1 MDQSPAARYAAA
13 KSRSKDS
20 KGLLGAFQESLS
32 FTLDDFQVQAC
43 RGIDDGFGVLVAAPT
58 SAGKT
63 VVGQFA
69 VYTALS
75 RQSRC
80 FYTTPIK
87 ALSNQKFNEFVEFY
101 GAENVGLLTG
111 DSSING
117 DAPIVV
123 MTTEVLR
130 NMLYEGARG
139 LQALSHV
146 VMDEVHYLADR
157 SRGAVWE
164 EVIIHLPAS
173 VSVIA
178 LSATVSNAEEFG
190 DWLRTVRGDTQVIVE
205 EHRPIPLHQHVM
217 VGDEL
222 HDLFVDKARTK
233 VSPELQRIARNDRQN
248 SRHGYGRTN
257 RFRSRYTPSR
267 VEVIEELER
276 AGMLPSI
283 TFIFSRAACD
293 DAVSQCLAGGVTV
306 TTPEERLVI
315 RGIVDAHFP
324 DASSEELRI
333 LGFAS
338 WCEGLERGVAAHHAG
353 LLPAFK
359 VVVEELFQ
367 AGLVK
372 VVFATET
379 LALGINMPARS
390 VVLEKLT
397 KWNGSVHAPVTPG
410 EYTQLTGRAGRRGID
425 TQGHAIVV
433 WHSELDPDSLAGLAS
448 TRTYPLKSSFKPSYN
463 MAINLIG
470 KFGTHRAR
478 ELLESSFA
486 QFQADRSVVG
496 LATQMRR
503 SEEAIDGYN
512 HAMSCHLGDFDAYMV
527 LRRKLS
533 TLEKDTK
540 RDGVRERRNSATNFL
555 NEVQRGD
562 VIVIDAPRRSSA
574 PFVVLDEARDLDD
587 PRPRVMS
594 QSRVVK
600 RIGYTDVGDSGRRI
614 GQIRIPPTFDSR
626 SPKTRNWLADQLA
639 TIAKSAPPIPDQE
652 PGTQTGTDVEISRL
666 RNAIRVHACHG
677 CNDREEHVRWHERI
691 HSTKREIEKLESR
704 VASRTSSIA
713 NEFDRVCD
721 VLTELKYLEVSPDGH
736 IVTDAGAILG
746 RIYGELDLLTAECLR
761 SGIWRDLSA
770 EQLGSAVSTLVFESR
785 RDDDRDTQNIPEG
798 SLGIAL
804 TEMVYKWGQLKDIET
819 QHRMDSLRDMDP
831 GFVWV
836 TLKWA
841 RGQSI
846 AKVLKS
852 TELQPGDFVRWS
864 KQVIDL
870 LGQVSLASEDMQLAT
885 TARSASDLINRGI
898 VAW

>member
-1 MDQSPAARYAAA
+1 MTQSPAQKYAAA

-20 KGLLGAFQESLS
+20 QGLLGSFQESLS
-32 FTLDDFQVQAC
+32 FVLDDFQLQAC
-43 RGIDDGFGVLVAAPT
+43 RAIDAGSGVLVAAPT

-75 RQSRC
+75 KQTRC

-87 ALSNQKFNEFVEFY
+87 ALSNQKFNEFVDFY
-101 GAENVGLLTG
+101 GAENIGLLTG

-130 NMLYEGARG
+130 NMLYEDSSGLRG
-139 LQALSHV
+139 LSHV

-164 EVIIHLPAS
+164 EVIIHLSES
-173 VSVIA
+173 VSVVA

-190 DWLRTVRGDTQVIVE
+190 DWLRTVRGKTEVIVE

-233 VSPELQRIARNDRQN
+233 VSPELQRIARNDRQQ
-248 SRHGYGRTN
+248 SRHGYGRGN

-267 VEVIEELER
+267 VEVIEELDR
-276 AGMLPSI
+276 AGLLPSI

-293 DAVSQCLAGGVTV
+293 DAVSQCLAGGLSV
-306 TTPEERLVI
+306 TTPEERLLI
-315 RGIVDAHFP
+315 RGVVDAHFP
-324 DASSEELRI
+324 DASSEELRV

-338 WCEGLERGVAAHHAG
+338 WCEGLEKGIAAHHAG

-359 VVVEELFQ
+359 VVVEQLFQ
-367 AGLVK
+367 EGLVK

-397 KWNGSVHAPVTPG
+397 KWNGSVHAPVTAG

-433 WHSELDPDSLAGLAS
+433 WHNELDPDSLAGLAS

-486 QFQADRSVVG
+486 QFQADKSVVG

-503 SEEAIDGYN
+503 NESAIDGYQE
-512 HAMSCHLGDFDAYMV
+512 AMECHLGDFSSYMA
-527 LRRKLS
+527 LRRQLS
-533 TLEKDTK
+533 NLEKDTK
-540 RDGVRERRNSATNFL
+540 RDGVRERRHNATNFL
-555 NEVQRGD
+555 NEVERGD
-562 VIVIDAPRRSSA
+562 VIVVDSDRRSST
-574 PFVVLDEARDLDD
+574 PYVVLDEARDSDD

-600 RIGYTDVGDSGRRI
+600 RIGYTDVGDQGRVI
-614 GQIRIPPTFDSR
+614 GRIRIPATFDSR
-626 SPKTRNWLADQLA
+626 SPKTRNWLADQ
-639 TIAKSAPPIPDQE
+639 IADVSRGAPR
-652 PGTQTGTDVEISRL
+652 VERGEQSESKADIEVSRL
-666 RNAIRVHACHG
+666 RKAIRAHVCHG
-677 CNDREEHVRWHERI
+677 CSDREEHVRWHERI
-691 HSTKREIEKLESR
+691 YSTRREIEKLESR
-704 VASRTSSIA
+704 VATRTSSIA
-713 NEFDRVCD
+713 KEFDQICD
-721 VLTELKYLEVSPDGH
+721 VLTELKYLEKQDTNH

-746 RIYGELDLLTAECLR
+746 RIYCELDLLAAECLR
-761 SGIWRDLSA
+761 SGVWDDLTP
-770 EQLGSAVSTLVFESR
+770 EQMASAVSTLVYESR
-785 RDDDRDTQNIPEG
+785 RDDDRDTENIPDG
-798 SLGIAL
+798 ALGIAL
-804 TEMVYKWGQLKDIET
+804 TEMVYKWGVLKEIET

-831 GFVWV
+831 GFVWL

-846 AKVLKS
+846 ARVLKS
-852 TELQPGDFVRWS
+852 SDLQAGDFVRWS

-870 LGQVSLASEDMQLAT
+870 LGQISLASEDPKVANA
-885 TARSASDLINRGI
+885 ARSSSDLINRGI

>member
-20 KGLLGAFQESLS
+20 KGLLGSFQESLS

-222 HDLFVDKARTK
+222 HDLFIDKARTK
-233 VSPELQRIARNDRQN
+233 VSPELQRIARNDRQS

-306 TTPEERLVI
+306 TTPEERLII

-512 HAMSCHLGDFDAYMV
+512 DAMSCHLGDFDAYMV

-562 VIVIDAPRRSSA
+562 VIVIDASRRSSA

-600 RIGYTDVGDSGRRI
+600 RIGYTDVGSSGRRI

-626 SPKTRNWLADQLA
+626 SPKTRNWLAEQLA
-639 TIAKSAPPIPDQE
+639 TVAKSAPPIPDQD
-652 PGTQTGTDVEISRL
+652 PGPQTGTDVEMSRL
-666 RNAIRVHACHG
+666 RNAIRAHACHG

-691 HSTKREIEKLESR
+691 HSTRREIEKLESR
-704 VASRTSSIA
+704 VSSRTSSIA

-721 VLTELKYLEVSPDGH
+721 VLTELKYLETTPDGH
-736 IVTDAGAILG
+736 SVTDAGAILG

-761 SGIWRDLSA
+761 SGIWKDLSA

>member
-1 MDQSPAARYAAA
+1 MSESPAQRYAAA
-13 KSRSKDS
+13 KLRAKDS
-20 KGLLGAFQESLS
+20 QTLLGSFKESLA
-32 FTLDDFQVQAC
+32 FELDDFQLNAC
-43 RGIDDGFGVLVAAPT
+43 RAIDAGKGVLVAAPT

-75 RQSRC
+75 KQSRC

-117 DAPIVV
+117 DASIVV

-130 NMLYEGARG
+130 NMLYEGSSG
-139 LQALSHV
+139 LHGLSHV

-164 EVIIHLPAS
+164 EVIIHLS
-173 VSVIA
+173 MDVSVVA

-190 DWLRTVRGDTQVIVE
+190 DWLRTVRGETEVIVE

-222 HDLFVDKARTK
+222 HELFTDAARTK
-233 VSPELQRIARNDRQN
+233 VNPVLTRIAHNERQT
-248 SRHGYGRTN
+248 SRHRGGRN
-257 RFRSRYTPSR
+257 GRFRSRYTPSR
-267 VEVIEELER
+267 VEVVEELER
-276 AGMLPSI
+276 AGLLPSI
-283 TFIFSRAACD
+283 TFIFSRAACE
-293 DAVSQCLAGGVTV
+293 DAVSQCLAGGLSV
-306 TTPEERLVI
+306 TTPEERLRI
-315 RGIVDAHFP
+315 RGIVDANFP
-324 DASSEELRI
+324 DASSEELRV

-338 WCEGLERGVAAHHAG
+338 WCEGLERGFASHHAG

-359 VVVEELFQ
+359 VVVEQLFQ
-367 AGLVK
+367 EGLVK

-397 KWNGSVHAPVTPG
+397 KWNGSVHAPITAG

-433 WHSELDPDSLAGLAS
+433 WHQELDPNSLAGLAS

-470 KFGTHRAR
+470 KVGTHRAR

-496 LATQMRR
+496 LATQMRK
-503 SEEAIDGYN
+503 SEDAIDGY
-512 HAMSCHLGDFDAYMV
+512 HEAMECHLGDFDSYMN
-527 LRRKLS
+527 LRRELS
-533 TLEKDTK
+533 RLEKDTK

-555 NEVQRGD
+555 NEITRGD
-562 VIVIDAPRRSSA
+562 VILIDSTRRSAA
-574 PFVVLDEARDLDD
+574 PYVVLDAARDMDD
-587 PRPRVMS
+587 PRPRVMTTS
-594 QSRVVK
+594 HNVK
-600 RIGYTDVGDSGRRI
+600 RIGFTDIGDAPAVIGRVNL
-614 GQIRIPPTFDSR
+614 PATFDSR
-626 SPKTRNWLADQLA
+626 SPKTRKWLGDQMKV
-639 TIAKSAPPIPDQE
+639 IAASAPKFEKPEKSESRLDIE
-652 PGTQTGTDVEISRL
+652 VSRL
-666 RNAIRVHACHG
+666 RKALRAHPCHG
-677 CNDREEHVRWHERI
+677 CNDREEHVRWHDRI
-691 HSTKREIEKLESR
+691 YTAQREISKLESK
-704 VASRTSSIA
+704 VEARTSSIA
-713 NEFDRVCD
+713 KEFDRICA
-721 VLTELKYLEVSPDGH
+721 VLTELNYLARLDDGH
-736 IVTDAGAILG
+736 EVTEAGQILG
-746 RIYGELDLLTAECLR
+746 RIYCELDLLAAECLR
-761 SGIWRDLSA
+761 SGIWSKLSP
-770 EQLGSAVSTLVFESR
+770 EQMASAVSTLVYESR
-785 RDDDRDTQNIPEG
+785 RDDDREPENIPDGE
-798 SLGIAL
+798 LGIAL
-804 TEMVYKWGQLKDIET
+804 TDMVRTWGELKDIEN
-819 QHRMDSLRDMDP
+819 QHRMDHLREMDP
-831 GFVWV
+831 GFLWL

-841 RGQSI
+841 RGQSLARVI
-846 AKVLKS
+846 KNS
-852 TELQPGDFVRWS
+852 DLQPGDFVRWT

-870 LGQVSLASEDMQLAT
+870 LGQISLASEDTLVSTQ
-885 TARSASDLINRGI
+885 ARQAADLIDRGI